1 MTVDVSKFAS
11 EGEIY
16 ILGSVLS
23 RALARY
29 ATINTWVR
37 TSIKDKDSDRSIQ
50 WQPRL
55 GDRSLL

>member
-37 TSIKDKDSDRSIQ
+37 TSIKDKSSDRSIQ